1 MFGTTRCCRL
11 VLIAMLLGLV
21 SCGISEF
28 PNGGSTWTGVSQ
40 TDGDREQQRL
50 ALSCHHAHATPHVVT
65 NRAAR
70 TALAVRFSAE
80 GENHQAS
87 A

>member
-1 MFGTTRCCRL
+1 MSGTTRCCRL

-40 TDGDREQQRL
+40 TTGIGN
-50 ALSCHHAHATPHVVT
+50 
-65 NRAAR
+65 NR
-70 TALAVRFSAE
+70 
-80 GENHQAS
+80 G
-87 A
+87 